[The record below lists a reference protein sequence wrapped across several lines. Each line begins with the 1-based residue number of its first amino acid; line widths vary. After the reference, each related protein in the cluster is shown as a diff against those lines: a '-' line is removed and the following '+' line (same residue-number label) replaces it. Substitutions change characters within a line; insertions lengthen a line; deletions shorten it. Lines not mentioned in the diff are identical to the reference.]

1 VEKVMLISTHAFT
14 DRNTA
19 HANVIDAAVKVGVR
33 HLVFMPIIRKEHSS
47 FKMKEITEEDLFTE
61 EKLRPSGLTYT
72 LAKHPPFLDVLAT
85 YIGKNAHETGV
96 RVPAGKGKFTAAT
109 RDDLAAAHAAICA
122 QVGAGDECRR
132 VGGADQRFGKTHRPQ
147 AKDAEGIL
155 PRRLHR
161 SLISLLKNANRGISM
176 KIGFIGAGI
185 VAQTISKHVLPFGHQ
200 VLLSNTRGPD
210 SLASLVR
217 ELGPGATA
225 GSPQEA
231 AAQDMVVL
239 AVNWSSVQTALFSI
253 PDWKGRILVDATN
266 RVASYRPLALGDIS
280 GRTSSEIVAD
290 LAPGARVVK
299 AFNSVPMSWIS
310 DFSSTKSRT
319 VLFIS
324 GDDEKAKKLLDELVE
339 QVGLSCVDLGSLAIG
354 GRLQQLGGP
363 LAGIRLTF
371 TERFA
376 L

>member
-1 VEKVMLISTHAFT
+1 
-14 DRNTA
+14 
-19 HANVIDAAVKVGVR
+19 
-33 HLVFMPIIRKEHSS
+33 
-47 FKMKEITEEDLFTE
+47 
-61 EKLRPSGLTYT
+61 
-72 LAKHPPFLDVLAT
+72 
-85 YIGKNAHETGV
+85 
-96 RVPAGKGKFTAAT
+96 
-109 RDDLAAAHAAICA
+109 
-122 QVGAGDECRR
+122 
-132 VGGADQRFGKTHRPQ
+132 
-147 AKDAEGIL
+147 
-155 PRRLHR
+155 
-161 SLISLLKNANRGISM
+161 M

-210 SLASLVR
+210 SLASLVK
-217 ELGPGATA
+217 ELGPGAAA

-239 AVNWSSVQTALFSI
+239 AVNWSSVQTALFSVAN
-253 PDWKGRILVDATN
+253 WKGRILVDATN

-324 GDDEKAKKLLDELVE
+324 GDDEKAKKLLNELIE